1 MAQEYE
7 KRFYT
12 LDGKTRITIYREEY
26 PESPR
31 DMTDEPF
38 HCEDWSRDRSIM
50 NKKEEESCSSS
61 PRKLLEYMISHYGD
75 HRKIIDTLINE
86 GKKKDAGTELNDILI
101 YNRSERGWS
110 LMSYATHYD
119 YESRKNKCSWYQE
132 YLFEEKRE
140 CLSVDDMLDLLCDST
155 IEYIIEHCMT
165 DKVKLASYGFGYY
178 GGISFDNEVSCE
190 SEGICWLEKDEFLK
204 YAGGDNSEWVKK
216 EEQVWKEKSLTEIEW
231 LCDELDAWSN
241 GYVYGYQ
248 IEHKHVVK
256 VTEQHEDGTIKEYER
271 IDWDDDFGDS
281 CWGFYGD
288 LWKEENLNYILESAG
303 LKKEELTEEAA

>member
-12 LDGKTRITIYREEY
+12 KDGDTRVTIYRDEY

-31 DMTDEPF
+31 DMTDEPLN
-38 HCEDWSRDRSIM
+38 CEDWSRDKSIM
-50 NKKEEESCSSS
+50 NKKEQESCSSS
-61 PRKLLEYMISHYGD
+61 PRNLLEYMISHYGD
-75 HRKIIDTLINE
+75 HRKIIDLLISE
-86 GKKKDAGTELNDILI
+86 GKKKDEGTELNDVLI

-178 GGISFDNEVSCE
+178 GGISFYDEVSCK
-190 SEGICWLEKDEFLK
+190 SEGICWLEKDEFMK
-204 YAGGDNSEWVKK
+204 YSGQTEEYWKK
-216 EEQVWKEKSLTEIEW
+216 PLTEIEF

-241 GYVYGYQ
+241 GYVYGF
-248 IEHKHVVK
+248 VVEDCIKSK
-256 VTEQHEDGTIKEYER
+256 VHKEYINVDKE
-271 IDWDDDFGDS
+271 DEDYEEEEWEETDS

-288 LWKEENLNYILESAG
+288 LWKEKNLNYILEGAG
-303 LKKEELTEEAA
+303 FKKEELTEEAS